1 MGGGQEETAREEACR
16 GCHESYDITNLTKT
30 SRRMEE
36 EQFGNELGQLGDDG
50 RYGSGAQLQAQLRG
64 GKRLGEARKR
74 SNVLQLILCLP

>member
-1 MGGGQEETAREEACR
+1 
-16 GCHESYDITNLTKT
+16 
-30 SRRMEE
+30 MEE